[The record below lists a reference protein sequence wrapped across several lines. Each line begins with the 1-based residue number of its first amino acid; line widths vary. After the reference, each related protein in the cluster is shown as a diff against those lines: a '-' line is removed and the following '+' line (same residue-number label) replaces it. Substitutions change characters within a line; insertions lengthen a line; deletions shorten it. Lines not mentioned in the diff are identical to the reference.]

1 MAQEKI
7 ILFCEDNFL
16 VEKIQKDNCKDS
28 ILEIIKRHTPLC
40 VKMIK
45 KYTPAM
51 VSTGV
56 YDHDIY
62 KEINVLIYQSAMSF
76 NPEKRSKLS
85 TWIANQTRYYCLNIL
100 NKKRSHILVDSQEI
114 DLMAYSEDGR
124 DKTTA
129 HEIKDFLFN
138 ILDQMKDKRV
148 KAIFNLRYFKDGE
161 KISSWEKV
169 ASQMGVSTQTA
180 INIHNKGKKILKKK
194 LLTSDI
200 NFLDKI

>member
-7 ILFCEDNFL
+7 IFVCEDHLL

-28 ILEIIKRHTPLC
+28 ILEIIKRHTPIC

-51 VSTGV
+51 VSIGV
-56 YDHDIY
+56 YDHNIY
-62 KEINVLIYQSAMSF
+62 KEINVLIYQSAISF
-76 NPEKRSKLS
+76 NPEKKSKLS
-85 TWIANQTRYYCLNIL
+85 TWIANQTRYHCLNIL
-100 NKKRSHILVDSQEI
+100 NKKKGPILIDSQDI
-114 DLMAYSEDGR
+114 DVIAHSEDGR
-124 DKTTA
+124 ANTS

-148 KAIFNLRYFKDGE
+148 KTIFNLRYFRDGE
-161 KISSWEKV
+161 KICSWEKV

-180 INIHNKGKKILKKK
+180 INIHNKGKRILKKK